1 MTAATAPSRTIET
14 RNPATGS
21 VLQAYPIHSSSD
33 VDARLAAAQ
42 RRFESWKE
50 TRIEDRAKSMSGM
63 AAYFRREKTRL
74 ATLMSTEMGKPIV
87 EAEAEIEKCAWCCEY
102 YAENAHRHLADET
115 ISSNAARSYVAFR
128 PLGAV
133 LAIMPW
139 NFPFFQVIRFA
150 VPAIMAGNVAILK
163 HAANVTG
170 CGLELERVFSACGFP
185 DGVFATLVVP
195 GSEMTSIIRDPRVA
209 AVSFTGSEQA
219 GATVAAAAAGA
230 LKKTVLEL
238 GGSDAYIVLADA
250 DVAAAAQTAV
260 RARFQNGGQ
269 SCIAAKRFIVDAAVY
284 EQFLTTFTD
293 RTKALVV
300 GDPLERATQVG
311 PLAREDLLVDI
322 DRQVRATSAL
332 GARIATGGKRL
343 DSPGSFYEPTIVAD
357 VAAGMPM
364 FDEETFGPAAAVIR
378 ARDTDHA
385 IELANASMYGL
396 GGNLWTRDIGSAETI
411 AARLQ
416 SGAVFINGMTA
427 SDPRLPFGGV
437 KRSGYGRELSS
448 FGIREFTNVQTV
460 WIGPAA

>member
-1 MTAATAPSRTIET
+1 MTSTTAPARIIET
-14 RNPATGS
+14 RNPATGA
-21 VLQAYPIHSSSD
+21 VLQSYPVHSKSD
-33 VDARLAAAQ
+33 VDARLAAAYG
-42 RRFESWKE
+42 RFATWKE
-50 TRIEDRAKSMSGM
+50 TTIADRAKAVSGM
-63 AAYFRREKTRL
+63 AAYFRREKGRL
-74 ATLMSTEMGKPIV
+74 ATLMTTEMGKPIV
-87 EAEAEIEKCAWCCEY
+87 ESEAEIEKCAWCCEY
-102 YAENAHRHLADET
+102 YAENAHRQLADET
-115 ISSNAARSYVAFR
+115 VSTNATRSYVAFR
-128 PLGAV
+128 PLGVV

-150 VPAIMAGNVAILK
+150 VPAIMAGNVAVLK

-170 CGLELERVFSACGFP
+170 CGLELERVFAACGVP
-185 DGVFATLVVP
+185 DGVFSTLVVP
-195 GSEMTSIIRDPRVA
+195 GSDMASIIRDPRVA
-209 AVSFTGSEQA
+209 AVTFTGSEQA
-219 GATVAAAAAGA
+219 GSIVAATAAGA

-269 SCIAAKRFIVDAAVY
+269 SCIAAKRFIVHADVY
-284 EQFLTTFTD
+284 EPFLAAFTD
-293 RTKALVV
+293 RAKSLVV
-300 GDPLERATQVG
+300 GDPLQRATQVG
-311 PLAREDLLVDI
+311 PLAREDLLIDI
-322 DRQVRATSAL
+322 DRQVRATSSL

-343 DSPGSFYEPTIVAD
+343 DGPGSFYEPTILAD
-357 VAAGMPM
+357 VTAGMPM

-396 GGNLWTRDIGSAETI
+396 GGNLWTRDVSSAEVI

-448 FGIREFTNVQTV
+448 FGIREFTNVQTI